1 MVIQFLH
8 NKSEYNTINKDTELI
23 VEKTITLKNDCD
35 LVNPYVVLK
44 LDDVL
49 FLSNYAYIPK
59 FKRYYFITG
68 IEILSKT
75 LVAVSM
81 HVDVLESFKSDIL
94 AGTVHITESSDSN
107 TNSYYPKE
115 LDSLTSMESHKF
127 ISNKE
132 LALNP
137 SKVLATLGGV

>member
-8 NKSEYNTINKDTELI
+8 NKSEYNTINKNTELI
-23 VEKTITLKNDCD
+23 VEKIITLKNDCD

-94 AGTVHITESSDSN
+94 AGTVHITESSGVD
-107 TNSYYPKE
+107 SYYPKE

>member
-1 MVIQFLH
+1 MIVKFLK

-23 VEKTITLKNDCD
+23 VEKTIALKSECD
-35 LVNPYVVLK
+35 IVNPYLLLK
-44 LDDVL
+44 LDDNL
-49 FLSNYAYIPK
+49 YLSNYAYIPQ

-68 IEILSKT
+68 IEILTKT
-75 LVAVSM
+75 LVGISL
-81 HVDVLESFKSDIL
+81 HVDVLESFKNDVL
-94 AGTVHITESSDSN
+94 AGTVHITESSNVDN
-107 TNSYYPKE
+107 YYPKE
-115 LDSLTSMESHKF
+115 LDSLTSVTSHKF

>member
-1 MVIQFLH
+1 MVVKFLL

-35 LVNPYVVLK
+35 FINPYLILK
-44 LDDVL
+44 LDDNL
-49 FLSNYAYIPK
+49 YLSNYVYSPN

-68 IEILSKT
+68 IEILTKT
-75 LVAVSM
+75 LVGVSLN
-81 HVDVLESFKSDIL
+81 VDVLESFKDNIL
-94 AGTVHITESSDSN
+94 AGTVHITESSNVDN
-107 TNSYYPKE
+107 YYPKE

-137 SKVLATLGGV
+137 SKVLATLGGA

>member
-1 MVIQFLH
+1 MDVKFLK
-8 NKSEYNTINKDTELI
+8 NKSEYNTINKDTELV

-49 FLSNYAYIPK
+49 FLSNYVYIPK

-94 AGTVHITESSDSN
+94 AGTVHITESSD
-107 TNSYYPKE
+107 TDSYYPKE

>member
-1 MVIQFLH
+1 MIVKFLK

-23 VEKTITLKNDCD
+23 VEKTITLKSECD
-35 LVNPYVVLK
+35 IVNPYLLLK

-49 FLSNYAYIPK
+49 FLSNYAYIPQ

-68 IEILSKT
+68 IEILTKN
-75 LVAVSM
+75 LVGISL
-81 HVDVLESFKSDIL
+81 HVDVLESFKADVL
-94 AGTVHITESSDSN
+94 AGTVHITESSNADN
-107 TNSYYPKE
+107 YYPKE
-115 LDSLTSMESHKF
+115 LDSLTSVESHKF

>member
-1 MVIQFLH
+1 MIVRFLK

-23 VEKTITLKNDCD
+23 VEKTIALKSECD
-35 LVNPYVVLK
+35 IVNPYLLLK
-44 LDDVL
+44 LDDNL
-49 FLSNYAYIPK
+49 YLSNYAYIPQ

-68 IEILSKT
+68 IEILTKN
-75 LVAVSM
+75 LVGISL
-81 HVDVLESFKSDIL
+81 HVDVLESFKADVL
-94 AGTVHITESSDSN
+94 AGAVHITESS
-107 TNSYYPKE
+107 NSDNYYPKE
-115 LDSLTSMESHKF
+115 LDSLTSVESHKF

>member
-23 VEKTITLKNDCD
+23 VEKTITLKNECD

-81 HVDVLESFKSDIL
+81 HVDVLESFKSDVL
-94 AGTVHITESSDSN
+94 AGTVHITESSNVDN
-107 TNSYYPKE
+107 YYPKE

>member
-1 MVIQFLH
+1 MIVKFLK

-23 VEKTITLKNDCD
+23 VEKTIALKSECD
-35 LVNPYVVLK
+35 IVNPYLLLK

-49 FLSNYAYIPK
+49 FLSNYAYIPQ

-68 IEILSKT
+68 IEILTKN
-75 LVAVSM
+75 LVGISL
-81 HVDVLESFKSDIL
+81 HVDVLESFKDDVL
-94 AGTVHITESSDSN
+94 AGTVHVTESSNADN
-107 TNSYYPKE
+107 YYPKE
-115 LDSLTSMESHKF
+115 LDSLTSVESHKF

>member
-94 AGTVHITESSDSN
+94 AGTVHITESSN
-107 TNSYYPKE
+107 TDNNYPKE
-115 LDSLTSMESHKF
+115 QESMTSKESHKI

-137 SKVLATLGGV
+137 SKVLATLGGA

>member
-8 NKSEYNTINKDTELI
+8 NKSEYNTINKNTELI

-49 FLSNYAYIPK
+49 FSSNYAYIPK

-94 AGTVHITESSDSN
+94 AGTVHITESSDTN

-115 LDSLTSMESHKF
+115 LDSLTSVTSHKF

>member
-8 NKSEYNTINKDTELI
+8 NKSEYNTINKNTELI

-35 LVNPYVVLK
+35 MVNPYVVLK
-44 LDDVL
+44 LNDIL
-49 FLSNYAYIPK
+49 FSSNYAYIPD

-94 AGTVHITESSDSN
+94 AGTVHITESSN
-107 TNSYYPKE
+107 TDNYYPKE
-115 LDSLTSMESHKF
+115 LDSLTSVTSHKF

-132 LALNP
+132 LVLNP

>member
-8 NKSEYNTINKDTELI
+8 NKSEYNTINKDTELV
-23 VEKTITLKNDCD
+23 VEKTSTLKNECD

-44 LDDVL
+44 LEDVL

-94 AGTVHITESSDSN
+94 TGTVHITESSN
-107 TNSYYPKE
+107 TDSYYPKE

>member
-1 MVIQFLH
+1 MIVKFLK

-23 VEKTITLKNDCD
+23 VEKTIALKSECD
-35 LVNPYVVLK
+35 IVNPYLLLK
-44 LDDVL
+44 LDDNL
-49 FLSNYAYIPK
+49 YLSNYAYIPQ

-68 IEILSKT
+68 IEILTKS
-75 LVAVSM
+75 LVGISL
-81 HVDVLESFKSDIL
+81 HVDVLESFKADVL
-94 AGTVHITESSDSN
+94 AGTVHITESSNVDN
-107 TNSYYPKE
+107 YYPKE

>member
-8 NKSEYNTINKDTELI
+8 NKSEYNTINKNTELI
-23 VEKTITLKNDCD
+23 VEKTITLKDDCD

-44 LDDVL
+44 LNDVL
-49 FLSNYAYIPK
+49 FSSNYAYIPD

-75 LVAVSM
+75 LVAISM

-94 AGTVHITESSDSN
+94 AGTVHITESSN
-107 TNSYYPKE
+107 TDNYYPKE

-132 LALNP
+132 LVLNP

>member
-1 MVIQFLH
+1 MIVKFLK
-8 NKSEYNTINKDTELI
+8 NKSEYNTINKDMELI
-23 VEKTITLKNDCD
+23 VEKTITLKNECD
-35 LVNPYVVLK
+35 FVNPYLLLK

-49 FLSNYAYIPK
+49 FLSNYAYIPS

-68 IEILSKT
+68 IEILTKT
-75 LVAVSM
+75 LVGISL
-81 HVDVLESFKSDIL
+81 HVDVLESFKNDVL
-94 AGTVHITESSDSN
+94 AGTVHITESSNADN
-107 TNSYYPKE
+107 YYPKE
-115 LDSLTSMESHKF
+115 LDSLTSIESHKF

>member
-8 NKSEYNTINKDTELI
+8 NKSEYNTINKNTELI

-49 FLSNYAYIPK
+49 SLSNYAYIPK

-94 AGTVHITESSDSN
+94 AGTVHITESSN
-107 TNSYYPKE
+107 TDNYYPKE
-115 LDSLTSMESHKF
+115 LDSLTSVTSHKF

-132 LALNP
+132 LVLNP

>member
-1 MVIQFLH
+1 MIIQFLH
-8 NKSEYNTINKDTELI
+8 NKSEYNTINKNTELI

-49 FLSNYAYIPK
+49 SLSNYAYIPK

-75 LVAVSM
+75 LMAVSM

-94 AGTVHITESSDSN
+94 AGTVHITESSN
-107 TNSYYPKE
+107 TDNYYPKE
-115 LDSLTSMESHKF
+115 LDSLTSVTSHKF

-132 LALNP
+132 LVLNP

>member
-1 MVIQFLH
+1 MVVKFLL

-35 LVNPYVVLK
+35 FINPYLLLK
-44 LDDVL
+44 LDDNL
-49 FLSNYAYIPK
+49 FLSNYVYIPD

-68 IEILSKT
+68 IEILTKT
-75 LVAVSM
+75 LVGVSL
-81 HVDVLESFKSDIL
+81 HVDVLESFKDNIL
-94 AGTVHITESSDSN
+94 AGTVHITESSN
-107 TNSYYPKE
+107 TDNYYPKE

-132 LALNP
+132 LVLNP

>member
-1 MVIQFLH
+1 MVVKFLL
-8 NKSEYNTINKDTELI
+8 NKSEYNTINKDTEII

-35 LVNPYVVLK
+35 FINPYLILK
-44 LDDVL
+44 LDDNL
-49 FLSNYAYIPK
+49 YLSNYVYIPD

-68 IEILSKT
+68 IEILTKT
-75 LVAVSM
+75 LVGVSL
-81 HVDVLESFKSDIL
+81 HVDVLESFKDNIL
-94 AGTVHITESSDSN
+94 AGTVHITESSNVDN
-107 TNSYYPKE
+107 YYPKE

-137 SKVLATLGGV
+137 SKVLATLGGA

>member
-1 MVIQFLH
+1 MIVKFLK

-23 VEKTITLKNDCD
+23 VEKTIALKSECD
-35 LVNPYVVLK
+35 IVNPYFLLK

-49 FLSNYAYIPK
+49 FLSNYAYIPQ

-68 IEILSKT
+68 IEILTKT
-75 LVAVSM
+75 LVGISL
-81 HVDVLESFKSDIL
+81 HVDVLESFKDDVL
-94 AGTVHITESSDSN
+94 AGTVHITESSNADN
-107 TNSYYPKE
+107 YYPKE

>member
-115 LDSLTSMESHKF
+115 LDSLTSVTSHKF

-132 LALNP
+132 LVLNP

>member
-1 MVIQFLH
+1 MIVKFLK

-23 VEKTITLKNDCD
+23 VEKTIALKSECD
-35 LVNPYVVLK
+35 IVNPYLLLK
-44 LDDVL
+44 LDDNL
-49 FLSNYAYIPK
+49 FLSNYAYIPQ

-75 LVAVSM
+75 LVGISL
-81 HVDVLESFKSDIL
+81 HVDVLESFKADVL
-94 AGTVHITESSDSN
+94 AGIVHITESSNNDN
-107 TNSYYPKE
+107 YYPKE

>member
-8 NKSEYNTINKDTELI
+8 NKSEYNTINKDTELV
-23 VEKTITLKNDCD
+23 VEKTITLKNECD

-94 AGTVHITESSDSN
+94 TGTVHITESSN
-107 TNSYYPKE
+107 TDSYYPKE

>member
-8 NKSEYNTINKDTELI
+8 NKSEYNTINKNTELI

-94 AGTVHITESSDSN
+94 TGTVHITESSN
-107 TNSYYPKE
+107 TDNYYPKE

-132 LALNP
+132 LVLNP

>member
-1 MVIQFLH
+1 MVVKFML

-35 LVNPYVVLK
+35 VVNPYLLLK
-44 LDDVL
+44 LDDNL
-49 FLSNYAYIPK
+49 FLSNYVYIPD

-68 IEILSKT
+68 IEILTKT
-75 LVAVSM
+75 LVGVSL
-81 HVDVLESFKSDIL
+81 HVDVLESFKDNIL
-94 AGTVHITESSDSN
+94 AGTVHITESSVADN
-107 TNSYYPKE
+107 YYPKE
-115 LDSLTSMESHKF
+115 LDSLTSITSHKF

-132 LALNP
+132 LVLNP

>member
-8 NKSEYNTINKDTELI
+8 NKSEYNTINKNTELV

-35 LVNPYVVLK
+35 IVNPYLLLK
-44 LDDVL
+44 LDDNL
-49 FLSNYAYIPK
+49 FLSNYAYIPD

-81 HVDVLESFKSDIL
+81 HVDVLESFKDDVL
-94 AGTVHITESSDSN
+94 AGTVHITESSNVDN
-107 TNSYYPKE
+107 YYPKE

>member
-1 MVIQFLH
+1 MIVKFLK

-23 VEKTITLKNDCD
+23 VEKTIALKSECD
-35 LVNPYVVLK
+35 IVNPYLLLK
-44 LDDVL
+44 LDDNL
-49 FLSNYAYIPK
+49 FLSNYAYIPQ

-68 IEILSKT
+68 IEILTKS
-75 LVAVSM
+75 LVGISL
-81 HVDVLESFKSDIL
+81 HVDVLESFKADVL
-94 AGTVHITESSDSN
+94 AGTVHIMESSNVDN
-107 TNSYYPKE
+107 YYPKE

>member
-8 NKSEYNTINKDTELI
+8 NKSEYNTINKNTELV
-23 VEKTITLKNDCD
+23 VEKTITLKNECD

-94 AGTVHITESSDSN
+94 TGTVHITESSN
-107 TNSYYPKE
+107 TDSYYPKE

-132 LALNP
+132 LVLNP

>member
-1 MVIQFLH
+1 MIVRFLK

-23 VEKTITLKNDCD
+23 VEKTIALKSECD
-35 LVNPYVVLK
+35 IVNPYLILK
-44 LDDVL
+44 LDDNL
-49 FLSNYAYIPK
+49 SLSNYAYIPQ
-59 FKRYYFITG
+59 FKRYYFITS
-68 IEILSKT
+68 IEILTKS
-75 LVAVSM
+75 LVGISL
-81 HVDVLESFKSDIL
+81 HVDVLESFKADVL
-94 AGTVHITESSDSN
+94 AGTVHITESS
-107 TNSYYPKE
+107 NSDNYYPKE

>member
-1 MVIQFLH
+1 MIVRFLK

-23 VEKTITLKNDCD
+23 VEKTIALKSECD
-35 LVNPYVVLK
+35 IVNPYLLLK
-44 LDDVL
+44 LDDNL
-49 FLSNYAYIPK
+49 YLSNYAYIPQ

-68 IEILSKT
+68 IEILTKN
-75 LVAVSM
+75 LVGVSL
-81 HVDVLESFKSDIL
+81 HVDVLESFKADVL
-94 AGTVHITESSDSN
+94 AGTVHITESSNADN
-107 TNSYYPKE
+107 YYPKE

>member
-8 NKSEYNTINKDTELI
+8 NKSEYNTINKDTELV
-23 VEKTITLKNDCD
+23 VEKTITLKNECD

-81 HVDVLESFKSDIL
+81 HVDALESFKSDIL
-94 AGTVHITESSDSN
+94 AGTVHITESNN
-107 TNSYYPKE
+107 TDSYYPKE
-115 LDSLTSMESHKF
+115 LDSLTSITSHKF

-132 LALNP
+132 LVLNP

>member
-1 MVIQFLH
+1 MIVKFLK

-35 LVNPYVVLK
+35 FVNPYLLLK

-49 FLSNYAYIPK
+49 FLSNYVYIPD

-68 IEILSKT
+68 IEILTKH
-75 LVAVSM
+75 LVGISL
-81 HVDVLESFKSDIL
+81 HVDVLESFKADVL
-94 AGTVHITESSDSN
+94 AGTVHITESSNADN
-107 TNSYYPKE
+107 YYPKE
-115 LDSLTSMESHKF
+115 LDSLTSITSHKF

>member
-1 MVIQFLH
+1 MVVKFML

-35 LVNPYVVLK
+35 FVNPYLLLK

-49 FLSNYAYIPK
+49 FLSNYVYIPD

-68 IEILSKT
+68 IEILTKT
-75 LVAVSM
+75 LVGVSL
-81 HVDVLESFKSDIL
+81 HVDVLESFKDNIL
-94 AGTVHITESSDSN
+94 AGTVHITESSN
-107 TNSYYPKE
+107 TDSYYPKE

>member
-44 LDDVL
+44 LDNVL
-49 FLSNYAYIPK
+49 FLSNYAYIPQ
-59 FKRYYFITG
+59 FRRYYFITG

-75 LVAVSM
+75 LVGVSL
-81 HVDVLESFKSDIL
+81 HVDVLESFKDNIL
-94 AGTVHITESSDSN
+94 AGTVHITESSN
-107 TNSYYPKE
+107 TDNYYPKE

>member
-8 NKSEYNTINKDTELI
+8 NKSEYNTINKDTEII

-81 HVDVLESFKSDIL
+81 HVDVLESFKDDVL
-94 AGTVHITESSDSN
+94 AGTVHITESSNVDN
-107 TNSYYPKE
+107 YYPKE
-115 LDSLTSMESHKF
+115 LDSLTSVTSHKF

>member
-1 MVIQFLH
+1 MLIRFLH
-8 NKSEYNTINKDTELI
+8 NKSEYNTINKDTESI
-23 VEKTITLKNDCD
+23 VEKNITLKNDCD

-49 FLSNYAYIPK
+49 FSSNYAYIPN

-75 LVAVSM
+75 LIGISF
-81 HVDVLESFKSDIL
+81 HVDVLESFKTDIL
-94 AGTVHITESSDSN
+94 AGTVHITESSN
-107 TNSYYPKE
+107 TDNYYPKE
-115 LDSLTSMESHKF
+115 LDSLTSVTSHKF
-127 ISNKE
+127 TSNKE
-132 LALNP
+132 LVLNP

>member
-8 NKSEYNTINKDTELI
+8 NKSEYNTINKNTELV

-94 AGTVHITESSDSN
+94 TGTVHITESSN
-107 TNSYYPKE
+107 TDSYYPKE
-115 LDSLTSMESHKF
+115 LDSLTSITSHKF

-132 LALNP
+132 LVLNP

>member
-1 MVIQFLH
+1 MVVKFLL

-35 LVNPYVVLK
+35 FINPYLILK
-44 LDDVL
+44 LDDNL
-49 FLSNYAYIPK
+49 YLSNYVYIPD

-68 IEILSKT
+68 IEILTKT
-75 LVAVSM
+75 LVGVSL
-81 HVDVLESFKSDIL
+81 HVDVLESFKDNIL
-94 AGTVHITESSDSN
+94 AGTVHITESSNVDN
-107 TNSYYPKE
+107 YYPKE

-137 SKVLATLGGV
+137 SKVLATLGGA